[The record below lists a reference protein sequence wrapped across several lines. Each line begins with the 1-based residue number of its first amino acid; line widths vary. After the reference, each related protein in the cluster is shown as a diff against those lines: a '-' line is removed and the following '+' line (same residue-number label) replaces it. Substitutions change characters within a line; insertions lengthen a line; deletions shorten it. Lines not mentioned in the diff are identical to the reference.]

1 MLVDATCTPAD
12 IRFPTDLS
20 LLNEAREKTEDI
32 IDILHKPLV
41 GKEKKVRTYRHQAR
55 REYLRISKK
64 RKKSA
69 KALRK
74 AIRKQLSYVRRNLR
88 YIARLKE
95 KTPLTVLGAK
105 KYRNLLVI
113 SELFRQQEIM
123 FREGIHSIE
132 GRIVSISQPHV
143 RPIVRGKAGASV
155 EFGAKLTI
163 SVVGGYVFTEKLS
176 WENYNEGVDLIDQIE
191 KYRERF
197 DYYPESV
204 HADKIYLNR
213 INRSFCKDKGIRLSG
228 PKLGKPPGDKEKR
241 RRDRKQQRQD
251 EVDRIPVE
259 GKFGNGKRKYGLGRI
274 MTKKK
279 ETSETQIGVIILV
292 MNLEKLRAA
301 SFCSFRIDLLFRFQP
316 VFSTYTKSRDGK
328 EILTLANSSGFNN
341 FMFQAA

>member
-20 LLNEAREKTEDI
+20 LLNEAREKTEEI
-32 IDILHKPLV
+32 IDILHKPLI
-41 GKEKKVRTYRHQAR
+41 GKDKKVRTYRHQAR

-88 YIARLKE
+88 YIERLKG
-95 KTPLTVLGAK
+95 KTALTALGAK

-113 SELFRQQEIM
+113 SELFRQQEMM
-123 FREGIHSIE
+123 FQKGMHNIE

-163 SVVGGYVFTEKLS
+163 SVVEGYVFTEKLS

-197 DYYPESV
+197 GHYPESV

-213 INRSFCKDKGIRLSG
+213 ANRSFCKDKGIRLSG
-228 PKLGKPPGDKEKR
+228 PKLGKPPGDKEKKH
-241 RRDRKQQRQD
+241 RDRKQQRQD
-251 EVDRIPVE
+251 EIDRIPVE
-259 GKFGNGKRKYGLGRI
+259 GKIGNGKRKYGLDRI
-274 MTKKK
+274 MTKRK

-301 SFCSFRIDLLFRFQP
+301 SFGLFLLERLFQFQSVSFVKIRFGEDMKFQ
-316 VFSTYTKSRDGK
+316 TC
-328 EILTLANSSGFNN
+328 ENSPGFNN
-341 FMFQAA
+341 LIFQAA